1 MNKKKLFLYLSSRQS
16 WQHWKN
22 KSNESKKYL
31 LVMIAGHFSKK
42 SNTVGWLLGMIY
54 QNQMRTSFSEGYGL
68 SCLLKQTAKGRLEV
82 CSCMKVSIYTRKR
95 SRHRTLRGH
104 QMPPHDHIVRKRMGR
119 TQCCQHLKKKMDWTF
134 FIVLKNRTFW
144 NWVLTVR
151 KFHDFSIA

>member
-1 MNKKKLFLYLSSRQS
+1 M
-16 WQHWKN
+16 
-22 KSNESKKYL
+22 
-31 LVMIAGHFSKK
+31 MAGHFSRK
-42 SNTVGWLLGMIY
+42 SNTIGWLLGMIY

-119 TQCCQHLKKKMDWTF
+119 TQCCQLYEFQVKIKKGVWKFLLTWKIAPFEIGIFGVGNTD
-134 FIVLKNRTFW
+134 VCYP
-144 NWVLTVR
+144 NWFR
-151 KFHDFSIA
+151 HY